1 MTAARKKRHSADA
14 ADARPTIKIAPGEI
28 ERAVNEAELALA
40 EAGRGLYQRDG
51 RIVYVADTP
60 MLTAAGQEVSGQRIV
75 ERGDHALLEDLAA
88 AAVFVKHDARA
99 KGFVAIDPP
108 LAVAKTLRQ
117 RVGRLR
123 LPILTGVV
131 NAPTLREDGSLIGKP
146 GYDTQTGLLYDPL
159 NVAFPP
165 VPDRPSKADALRAL
179 GELKSLIRSFPFVAE
194 VDRAVALSAILSA
207 LARRSVATAPLH
219 AFTAPV
225 AGSGKSKL
233 VDVASIVATGHE
245 AGVIAQGS
253 TEAELEKR
261 LGATLLAGDAVVS
274 IDNCEA
280 HLGGVLLCQMLSQP
294 RVKTRILGES
304 STPEVTS
311 GAFVA
316 ATGNNLT
323 LVGDLTRRALLC
335 RLDPGVERPETLV
348 FDFEPVTLA
357 KANRPALV
365 AAALT
370 ILRAYSVA
378 KPRLQATPL
387 GSFEAWS
394 ALIRSALIWLGCA
407 DPVESM
413 NHLRKADPR
422 LVEIGAV
429 AAHWGE
435 VIGPEKVTVA
445 DVIAK
450 ATERESGE
458 FVHADFR
465 EALLEVAGM
474 KGAINARAL
483 GNWLA
488 KNAGRIVDNQR
499 FGQCGS
505 RNKVA
510 LWKLDAEL

>member
-1 MTAARKKRHSADA
+1 MTTERKKRHSADA
-14 ADARPTIKIAPGEI
+14 ADARPTIKVAPGEI
-28 ERAVNEAELALA
+28 ERVVDESERALA
-40 EAGRGLYQRDG
+40 AAGRGLYQRDG

-60 MLTAAGQEVSGQRIV
+60 MLTASGLQVTAQRIV
-75 ERGDHALLEDLAA
+75 ERGDHALLEDLAT
-88 AAVFVKHDARA
+88 AAVFLKFDARV
-99 KGFVAIDPP
+99 KDFVAIDPP

-131 NAPTLREDGSLIGKP
+131 NAPTLREDGSLISKP
-146 GYDTQTGLLYDPL
+146 GYDTRTGLLYDPL
-159 NVAFPP
+159 GVVFPP
-165 VPDRPSKADALRAL
+165 VPDRPTRADALRAL
-179 GELKSLIRSFPFVAE
+179 GELQSLIRSFPFVAE
-194 VDRAVALSAILSA
+194 ADRAVALSAIFSA

-233 VDVASIVATGHE
+233 VDIASIIATGRE

-253 TEAELEKR
+253 AEAELEKR

-280 HLGGVLLCQMLSQP
+280 QLGGVLLCQMLSQS

-304 STPEVTS
+304 STPEMTS

-335 RLDPGVERPETLV
+335 RLDPGVERPEMRV
-348 FDFEPVTLA
+348 FDFEPVALA

-365 AAALT
+365 TAAL
-370 ILRAYSVA
+370 IVLRAFTVA
-378 KPRLQATPL
+378 KPRLQASPL
-387 GSFEAWS
+387 GSFEEWS
-394 ALIRSALIWLGCA
+394 ALIRGALVWLGCA
-407 DPVESM
+407 DPVDSQAY
-413 NHLRKADPR
+413 LRAADPKLLQISAVMANWR
-422 LVEIGAV
+422 EI
-429 AAHWGE
+429 
-435 VIGPEKVTVA
+435 IGPEKVTVA

-450 ATERESGE
+450 AIEKTPQAQE
-458 FVHADFR
+458 FR
-465 EALLEVAGM
+465 EALLAIAGV

-483 GNWLA
+483 GLWLSGV
-488 KNAGRIVDNQR
+488 KNRIVEGAKFVSLGAR
-499 FGQCGS
+499 H
-505 RNKVA
+505 KVA
-510 LWKLDAEL
+510 LWQLSTDL